1 MVNQNSEEN
10 VMKSKG
16 LFILCAVISLVL
28 CACGGLETGSYEP
41 PYEEENS
48 SGTVPDSTDAG
59 SAEGTA
65 GSDTVDGNIC
75 LDCGYERLEVACG
88 LCSGTGNS
96 SSCSRCGG
104 TGIICRNCF
113 YPPSQPQESG
123 NSTGE
128 TAEESSGKAGRMCG
142 GCHGDGLEG
151 ECFSCGGTGILG
163 HTEYYGSG
171 WDGDTYYT
179 TRPCLSC
186 VGGERRCTLCG
197 GDGFVDDE

>member
-1 MVNQNSEEN
+1 MQMVNQNSEEN

-142 GCHGDGLEG
+142 GCHGDG
-151 ECFSCGGTGILG
+151 
-163 HTEYYGSG
+163 
-171 WDGDTYYT
+171 
-179 TRPCLSC
+179 
-186 VGGERRCTLCG
+186 
-197 GDGFVDDE
+197 